1 MRGTVL
7 IVEDDPCQRRL
18 YRLLLEDAGF
28 QVETATQG
36 AQALE
41 MLARDPVDLVL
52 LDLHLPVMDGRECAT
67 RLRASGLPIPVVL
80 MSSDWE
86 VHNVAEE
93 VHAAGVLPKPFA
105 AHELLEMVNPY
116 GMAA

>member
-18 YRLLLEDAGF
+18 YRLLLEDAGYE
-28 QVETATQG
+28 VEVATQG
-36 AQALE
+36 AQALR

-52 LDLHLPVMDGRECAT
+52 LDLHLPIMDGRECAT
-67 RLRASGLPIPVVL
+67 RLRASGISTPVVL

-86 VHNVAEE
+86 VHSVARE
-93 VHAAGVLPKPFA
+93 VRALGVLPKPFTA
-105 AHELLEMVNPY
+105 EELLATVESY
-116 GMAA
+116 DKAA